1 MKKIVKRIL
10 VFLGVNV
17 CLYLIA
23 VVVLINWPIPQK
35 VPAKNY
41 DYTSIDTV
49 AVKTYPHQ
57 EEWISMRDG
66 AALFSRRYA
75 ANSKTVLLLLHGS
88 GSESRYLQSLA
99 GRLAQEDL
107 ATVLTPD
114 LRGHGRNL
122 QQQPDIDHIGQLED
136 DLDDLITYAQHE
148 LQAERIVLAGHS
160 SGGGLVLRYLAGEQ
174 QAQVDQAILLAP
186 YLGHDAPTVK
196 HNSGGWVSVGVKRWV
211 GLAMLN
217 GIGVTAYND
226 KPVLFFNRPKAYEDP
241 LQAASYSY
249 QMAVNFAPT
258 HYKHDIIKL
267 KTPTL
272 VLVGN
277 ADESFYP
284 ERFQEV
290 FQPAAAFTR
299 VQRIPNANHLNIVK
313 NEEVLTQIRELLLEE

>member
-1 MKKIVKRIL
+1 MKKIIKRIL
-10 VFLGVNV
+10 VFIGINI

-35 VPAKNY
+35 VNVKNY

-49 AVKTYPHQ
+49 AVKTYAYL

-122 QQQPDIDHIGQLED
+122 QQHPDIDHIGQLEE
-136 DLDDLITYAQHE
+136 DLEDFLFYAQHE
-148 LQAERIVLAGHS
+148 LQAEKVVLAGHS
-160 SGGGLVLRYLAGEQ
+160 SGGGLVLRYLAS
-174 QAQVDQAILLAP
+174 AKHPPVDQAILLAP

-196 HNSGGWVSVGVKRWV
+196 QNSGGWVSVGVKRWV

-249 QMAVNFAPT
+249 RMAVNFAPT

-267 KTPTL
+267 KTSTL
-272 VLVGN
+272 VLLGN

-290 FQPAAAFTR
+290 FEPAAAFTE
-299 VQRIPNANHLNIVK
+299 VQRIANANHLNIIK

>member
-10 VFLGVNV
+10 VFFGVNV

-23 VVVLINWPIPQK
+23 VVVLSNWPIPQK
-35 VPAKNY
+35 VNVENY

-299 VQRIPNANHLNIVK
+299 VQRIANANHLNIVK

>member
-17 CLYLIA
+17 CLYLIT

-35 VPAKNY
+35 VPTKNY

-49 AVKTYPHQ
+49 AVKTYPHH

-299 VQRIPNANHLNIVK
+299 VQRIPNANHLNIIK

>member
-17 CLYLIA
+17 CLYLSAI
-23 VVVLINWPIPQK
+23 VVLINWPIPQK
-35 VPAKNY
+35 VPDKNY

-49 AVKTYPHQ
+49 AVKTYAHH

-122 QQQPDIDHIGQLED
+122 QQQPDIDHIGQLEE

>member
-10 VFLGVNV
+10 VFIGINL

-41 DYTSIDTV
+41 DYTSIDTI

-75 ANSKTVLLLLHGS
+75 ANCKTVLLLLHGS

-122 QQQPDIDHIGQLED
+122 LLHSDIDHIGQLEE
-136 DLDDLITYAQHE
+136 DLEDFLFYAQHE
-148 LQAERIVLAGHS
+148 LQAEKIVLAGHS
-160 SGGGLVLRYLAGEQ
+160 SGGGLVLRYLAS
-174 QAQVDQAILLAP
+174 AKHPQVDQAILLAP

-196 HNSGGWVSVGVKRWV
+196 QNSGGWVSVGVKRWV

-241 LQAASYSY
+241 LQAPSYSY
-249 QMAVNFAPT
+249 RMAVNFAPT
-258 HYKHDIIKL
+258 HYQHDIIKL

-290 FQPAAAFTR
+290 FEPAAAFTR
-299 VQRIPNANHLNIVK
+299 VQRIPKANHLNIIK

>member
-1 MKKIVKRIL
+1 MKKIVKRI
-10 VFLGVNV
+10 VIFLGDNV

-35 VPAKNY
+35 VHVKNY

-49 AVKTYPHQ
+49 AVKTYAHH

-122 QQQPDIDHIGQLED
+122 QQYADIDHIGQLEE
-136 DLDDLITYAQHE
+136 DLEDLITYAQHE

-160 SGGGLVLRYLAGEQ
+160 SGGGLVLRYLAGPKHPP
-174 QAQVDQAILLAP
+174 VDQAILLAP

-226 KPVLFFNRPKAYEDP
+226 KPVLLFNRPKAYEDP
-241 LQAASYSY
+241 LQAVSYSY

-313 NEEVLTQIRELLLEE
+313 NEEVLTQIRKVLLEE

>member
-122 QQQPDIDHIGQLED
+122 QQQPDIDHIGQLEE
-136 DLDDLITYAQHE
+136 DLEDLITYAQHE

>member
-10 VFLGVNV
+10 VFFGVNV

-122 QQQPDIDHIGQLED
+122 QQQPDIDHIGQLEE
-136 DLDDLITYAQHE
+136 DLEDLITYAQHE

-196 HNSGGWVSVGVKRWV
+196 QNSGGWVSVGVKRWV